1 MIFTGFKRKSN
12 QMFFDKNWKNILAK
26 TSVDSFNK
34 AKNVLVLVN
43 DVSEISEVKS
53 KLSVLLKINEEAID
67 VLFFQKKIKKNE
79 IIEGVF
85 TPKDFG
91 WGGRIKSEEL
101 QNILT
106 KKYDLLINYS
116 KIETIYSNLL
126 ILQSKTAFK
135 VGFEHLDKRLYNLL
149 INCDLV
155 NKDLFNSELKKYLE
169 ILKKV

>member
-1 MIFTGFKRKSN
+1 
-12 QMFFDKNWKNILAK
+12 MFFDKNWKKLLDNSSI
-26 TSVDSFNK
+26 DSFDK
-34 AKNVLVLVN
+34 VKNILVLVN

-53 KLSVLLKINEEAID
+53 KLSQLLKVDKEVIK
-67 VLFFQKKIKKNE
+67 VLFFQQKIKKNE
-79 IIEGVF
+79 EIEGVF

-91 WGGRIKSEEL
+91 WNGRIKSEEL

-116 KIETIYSNLL
+116 KVDTIYSNLL

-149 INCDLV
+149 INCSTVD
-155 NKDLFNSELKKYLE
+155 KDLFNRELIKYLE